1 MPQLDQN
8 NIHVFKDKTGDVLIR
23 LFLIQNEY
31 VNNQDWIV
39 GPQNFDRNVQR
50 STGHDLVMYPV
61 TLKDG
66 RQILDHPAY
75 NTATASQIQ
84 ESYANQQKYSIGK
97 AIMNKKYSDSKYHS
111 IYRITDKEAAK
122 WFIENSDEQGNLK
135 VPIYTSP
142 GILYTD
148 KSKYGW
154 EDWLITHNAIVTKPA
169 NKEIDAGFFKS
180 CQGDLNTTCQ
190 AIAASAL
197 TPCMLEGSKVPAA
210 LVVDNNNI
218 VTTLLNQIKNASQES
233 IQQKNNIMSQV
244 GSNSD
249 QSSPGTQDLNA
260 LIGNNAN
267 LNLDANQLKQL
278 AADLKVPEQLVT
290 SFVDYRT
297 KYNDLLKK
305 QTSSTSPNE
314 KTTPPDDNHNDKNNK
329 DEDDNQKKP
338 IPDNGDNNE
347 VSALKGELELIKR
360 ENQIQ
365 KMLPTILYEK
375 QDDYDKDL
383 EKYVKSN
390 YSLADLKEIIGVK
403 IEKFNLEAEKKALKA
418 GQTSS
423 GNNPQPN
430 SAIASLFGGSYNN
443 PGINYGTASDNNN
456 NESGKR
462 QDLNELPHIRLARS
476 LLLNN
481 TFGDLV

>member
-1 MPQLDQN
+1 MQN
-8 NIHVFKDKTGDVLIR
+8 VYVFKDDNTGDVLIR

-31 VNNQDWIV
+31 INKQDWLV
-39 GPQNFDRNVQR
+39 GPNNFDRNVQR

-66 RQILDHPAY
+66 RQILDHPEY
-75 NTATASQIQ
+75 KTATASEIND
-84 ESYANQQKYSIGK
+84 SLANQQKYSIGK
-97 AIMNKKYSDSKYHS
+97 AVLNKKYSPSKYHA
-111 IYRITDKEAAK
+111 IYRITDPDAAK
-122 WFIENSDEQGNLK
+122 WFIENSDDQGNLK
-135 VPIYTSP
+135 VPIFTSP

-148 KSKYGW
+148 KTKYGW
-154 EDWLITHNAIVTKPA
+154 ENWIITHNAIVTKPA

-180 CQGDLNTTCQ
+180 CVGDLNTTCQ

-197 TPCMLEGSKVPAA
+197 TPCMLEGAKIPPA
-210 LVVDNNNI
+210 LVVDGTNI
-218 VTTLLNQIKNASQES
+218 VPGLLNTLFIENTSQES
-233 IQQKNNIMSQV
+233 NQQKNIIMSNQ
-244 GSNSD
+244 GSNSTD
-249 QSSPGTQDLNA
+249 QSSTGTMDLNA

-305 QTSSTSPNE
+305 QNSNDGNGDNNNDGQN
-314 KTTPPDDNHNDKNNK
+314 KTVEDNNQ
-329 DEDDNQKKP
+329 QKKP
-338 IPDNGDNNE
+338 IPQENGESEPNNNKE
-347 VSALKGELELIKR
+347 VSAMKAELELIKR
-360 ENQIQ
+360 ENAIQ
-365 KMLPTILYEK
+365 KMLPTVLYEK
-375 QDDYDKDL
+375 QEDYDKDL

-390 YSLADLKEIIGVK
+390 YNLSDLKEIIGVK
-403 IEKFNLEAEKKALKA
+403 IEKFNLDAEKKALKA
-418 GQTSS
+418 GANQ

-430 SAIASLFGGSYNN
+430 SAIASLFGGSFNN
-443 PGINYGTASDNNN
+443 PGVNYGTASAPDSDNKKGAVDINT
-456 NESGKR
+456 
-462 QDLNELPHIRLARS
+462 LPHIRLARS